1 MGRSESLYI
10 NSMFRDVFMH
20 CCSIFSL
27 REIVRTWG
35 SPRFSGG
42 KLKNRIDEISSQTI
56 VSSRKQTFT
65 TFKKRK
71 FISIVI
77 FVMPTNRRLSSHSKE
92 LQTKTQPRRQ
102 RACQRQ
108 CHEVDRVWHRERR
121 RNNTEQCLEAERARG
136 SQPERRR
143 NKNVKR
149 RETELPRIRE
159 WRQNIC
165 EGWTQPENK

>member
-92 LQTKTQPRRQ
+92 LYYRQ
-102 RACQRQ
+102 RRSQ
-108 CHEVDRVWHRERR
+108 EDREHARDNAMKQTESGIEKGDEIIPNNALKQSERGV
-121 RNNTEQCLEAERARG
+121 A
-136 SQPERRR
+136 SQKGGEI
-143 NKNVKR
+143 K
-149 RETELPRIRE
+149 T
-159 WRQNIC
+159 
-165 EGWTQPENK
+165 